1 MLNRGGIMRI
11 LRLFSLGGLAGPL
24 LFILAVILSA
34 ALRPGYDHV
43 SQLISELGET
53 GGSTAQL
60 MTYLG
65 FYPTGILILL
75 FSVSCFAAIRRN
87 LLSLAGTVLVGLA
100 SLAIIVAGIFSC
112 DVGCAMEDPSTD
124 QMLHTAAAMGAFLAM
139 IVASILWSL
148 RFRTLDHWRGLW
160 IYSLVTGIG
169 AFGLLVAFLLLS
181 ESQIAGL
188 VQRLLVLV
196 LFIWLMVFSARLWS
210 TWEASRQEMTAV
222 SP

>member
-1 MLNRGGIMRI
+1 MRI

-65 FYPTGILILL
+65 FYPTGILIFL

-100 SLAIIVAGIFSC
+100 GLTVILAGIFPC

>member
-1 MLNRGGIMRI
+1 MRI

-87 LLSLAGTVLVGLA
+87 LLSLAGAVLVGLA
-100 SLAIIVAGIFSC
+100 SLALIVAGIFSC

-124 QMLHTAAAMGAFLAM
+124 QMLHTAAAMVAFLGM
-139 IVASILWSL
+139 IAASVLWSL

-160 IYSLVTGIG
+160 IYSLLTGIG
-169 AFGLLVAFLLLS
+169 AFGLFVAFLLLS
-181 ESQIAGL
+181 ESQIDGL

-222 SP
+222 SR